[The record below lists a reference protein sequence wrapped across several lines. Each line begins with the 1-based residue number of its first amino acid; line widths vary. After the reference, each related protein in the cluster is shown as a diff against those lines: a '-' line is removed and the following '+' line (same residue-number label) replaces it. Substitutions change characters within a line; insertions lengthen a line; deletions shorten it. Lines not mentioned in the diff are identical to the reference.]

1 MFNIETSKD
10 PKLDQYLKDVYV
22 ESHDPKPQNT
32 NEQSRPLPSN
42 RENPTVPELGY
53 REPSKVTKGK
63 LTIRQALQ
71 LINKHQEDPINN
83 TPSALA
89 NEFTISLSVSE
100 NIIRHFR
107 SFEYHGPPTDL
118 TKLGIK
124 QGLKS
129 LPSEAIKKDSAVK
142 SDEKSGD

>member
-1 MFNIETSKD
+1 MNKNFKKNHSSFYT
-10 PKLDQYLKDVYV
+10 LLV
-22 ESHDPKPQNT
+22 T
-32 NEQSRPLPSN
+32 LLSN
-42 RENPTVPELGY
+42 
-53 REPSKVTKGK
+53 S
-63 LTIRQALQ
+63 Q
-71 LINKHQEDPINN
+71 LLYF
-83 TPSALA
+83 A
-89 NEFTISLSVSE
+89 E